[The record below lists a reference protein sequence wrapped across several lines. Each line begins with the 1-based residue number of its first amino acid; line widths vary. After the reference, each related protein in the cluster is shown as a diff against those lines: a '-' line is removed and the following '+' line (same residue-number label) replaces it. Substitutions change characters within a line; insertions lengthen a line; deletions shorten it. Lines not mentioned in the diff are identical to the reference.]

1 MKFGK
6 VTPAVGK
13 IGFKLLM
20 LSSKRTS
27 FNQQRTEETMR
38 KIVLALLGAALM
50 AGATTGTAYSKQRHH
65 VRDARQFTTHHFR
78 NSNAGEIPALPQ
90 TWSGAAGAWGSY
102 TGYN

>member
-1 MKFGK
+1 
-6 VTPAVGK
+6 
-13 IGFKLLM
+13 
-20 LSSKRTS
+20 
-27 FNQQRTEETMR
+27 MR

-65 VRDARQFTTHHFR
+65 VRDARQFTSQHFR
-78 NSNAGEIPALPQ
+78 NSTGEIPALLQ